1 MVYLVRL
8 FYNLIL
14 AFLIIFFVPVWY
26 FLNVRKGYKVGLLER
41 FLLKTKKL
49 DYQPVWIH
57 CASTGEIKTALPIID
72 YIKSKEKVLL
82 TVFSPRAYN
91 FAVNNL
97 KDMTVVFL
105 PFDFGF
111 LIKRF
116 LKVYNPKLLIVEE
129 AEFWFNLIYHSSK
142 KIPVISINTKLP
154 KNVNNIY
161 YREILKRFSFFIVR
175 TEEDKQ
181 LLKKVVAENKIV
193 VCGNLKLL
201 SKVNLKDVKLD
212 KKDKKVILAGS
223 THYPEEAILIKV
235 FQKIKETLP
244 NTCLI
249 IAPRHVERVKE
260 IIQTI
265 KKYNLSYDLRSKTQ
279 VLDNDVYIVDT
290 LGELSSLYKYGDV
303 VFVGGTFSKV
313 GGHNIFE
320 PILTG
325 KKVIIGKNYFK
336 IKDLVIQ
343 GEKLGAVVV
352 VEDENQLK
360 DAILEL
366 LKNSDLKVDIS
377 KIQIDIYNCYKKE
390 IDRWI

>member
-1 MVYLVRL
+1 MVYLIRI

-14 AFLIIFFVPVWY
+14 FFAVILFVPVWY
-26 FLNVRKGYKVGLLER
+26 FLNAKKGYKVGLLER
-41 FLLKTKKL
+41 FVLRTKKL

-57 CASTGEIKTALPIID
+57 CASTGEINTALPIIE

-97 KDMTVVFL
+97 KDIPVMFL

-116 LKVYNPKLLIVEE
+116 LKVYNPKLLIIEE
-129 AEFWFNLIYHSSK
+129 AEFWFNLIYHTSK

-154 KNVNNIY
+154 KNINSIY
-161 YREILKRFSFFIVR
+161 YRETLKRFSFFIVR
-175 TEEDKQ
+175 THEDKQ
-181 LLKKVVAENKIV
+181 LLKSIVKEDKIA

-201 SKVNLKDVKLD
+201 SKINLKQIKLD

-223 THYPEEAILIKV
+223 THHPEEEILIKV
-235 FQKIKETLP
+235 FKQIKEIYP

-249 IAPRHVERVKE
+249 IAPRHIERVND
-260 IIQTI
+260 IIHI
-265 KKYNLSYDLRSKTQ
+265 VKNYNLSYSLRSKTDT
-279 VLDNDVYIVDT
+279 LDSDVYIVDT

-303 VFVGGTFSKV
+303 IFVGGTFSKV

-336 IKDLVIQ
+336 IKDLVLQ
-343 GEKLGAVVV
+343 AQKMGAVVV
-352 VEDENQLK
+352 VEDQNQLK
-360 DAILEL
+360 NAILDL
-366 LKNSDLKVDIS
+366 LKDSELNVDIE
-377 KIQIDIYNCYKKE
+377 QIKTDIYNCYKKE
-390 IDRWI
+390 LEKWI

>member
-1 MVYLVRL
+1 MVYLIKF

-14 AFLIIFFVPVWY
+14 FFAVIFFVPVWY
-26 FLNVRKGYKVGLLER
+26 FLNAKKGYKVGLLER
-41 FLLKTKKL
+41 FVLRTKKL

-57 CASTGEIKTALPIID
+57 CASTGEINTALPIIE

-97 KDMTVVFL
+97 KDIPVMFL

-116 LKVYNPKLLIVEE
+116 LKVYNPKLLIIEE
-129 AEFWFNLIYHSSK
+129 AEFWFNFIYHTSK

-154 KNVNNIY
+154 KKVNSIY
-161 YREILKRFSFFIVR
+161 YRETLKRFSFFIVR
-175 TEEDKQ
+175 TQEDKQ
-181 LLKKVVAENKIV
+181 LLKSIVKEDKIA

-201 SKVNLKDVKLD
+201 SKVNLKQVKLD

-223 THYPEEAILIKV
+223 THHPEEEILIKV
-235 FQKIKETLP
+235 FKQIKEIYP

-249 IAPRHVERVKE
+249 IAPRHIERVND
-260 IIQTI
+260 IIQI
-265 KKYNLSYDLRSKTQ
+265 IENHNLSYSLRSKTYT
-279 VLDNDVYIVDT
+279 LDSDVYIMDT

-303 VFVGGTFSKV
+303 IFVGGTFSKV

-336 IKDLVIQ
+336 IKDLVLQ
-343 GEKLGAVVV
+343 AQKMGAVVV
-352 VEDENQLK
+352 VEDQNQLK
-360 DAILEL
+360 NAILDL
-366 LKNSDLKVDIS
+366 LKDSKLNVDIE
-377 KIQIDIYNCYKKE
+377 QIKTDIYNCYKKE
-390 IDRWI
+390 LEKWI